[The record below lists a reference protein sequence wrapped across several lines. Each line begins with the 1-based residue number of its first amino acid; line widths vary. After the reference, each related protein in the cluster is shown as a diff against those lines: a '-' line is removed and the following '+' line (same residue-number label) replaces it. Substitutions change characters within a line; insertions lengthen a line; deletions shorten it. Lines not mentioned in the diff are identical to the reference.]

1 MRLLRV
7 LCSLVVISSTVGQI
21 DPPAPGCAI
30 SCWENTKYVSKCQND
45 IACLCSE
52 PGYQNS
58 VYQCIYSQCDTVHFG
73 SALHHTIAQCG
84 IDNQIIF
91 GIPPVPDN
99 VLLRRREEAYLAGAK
114 FLGPPG
120 SAGLYR
126 TESADGSS
134 FPTQSALFPLQS
146 AGGHSPQATAS
157 PPPYF
162 PLNTVTSP
170 EIATP
175 TEPAAIAISSAPAP
189 QLFTGTAP
197 RYKARIPLL
206 STLAALYFVL

>member
-21 DPPAPGCAI
+21 DAPAPGCAI
-30 SCWENTKYVSKCQND
+30 SCWENTKYVSKCLND
-45 IACLCSE
+45 IGCLCGES
-52 PGYQNS
+52 GYQNS

-84 IDNQIIF
+84 TGNQIIF

-99 VLLRRREEAYLAGAK
+99 VLLQRREEEYLAGAK
-114 FLGPPG
+114 SLGPPG
-120 SAGLYR
+120 SSSLYR

-146 AGGHSPQATAS
+146 AGGYSPQATAS
-157 PPPYF
+157 PYF
-162 PLNTVTSP
+162 PLNAATLP
-170 EIATP
+170 AIATS
-175 TEPAAIAISSAPAP
+175 TEPAAIAVSRTPAP
-189 QLFTGTAP
+189 LLFTGTAH
-197 RYKARIPLL
+197 RHGARIPLL